1 MGKIL
6 PIIMTICLSLVFA
19 FSQTTTGRL
28 IGTVNSPDGVLPN
41 ATVKAQDTKTGKE
54 FTVTSKDDGSFLF
67 PQLEFGTYTVTIS
80 AQGFKTYVAN
90 DVKIDVGRDYSLA
103 PTLEIGNIQESVTV
117 TAGEDVVTS
126 TTAQVSNTVSPQ
138 QILALPMIFR
148 DPLDLAKL
156 QAGTSDNTF
165 QGTSINGLR
174 TSFTNITRDGINIQ
188 DAFIR
193 SNATDFAP
201 GRPSVDDTGEFT
213 LTASNQEADQGGG
226 GAQIRLVTPRG
237 TKDFHGSLFA
247 YNRNSRFAA
256 NTFFNNRSVSATQP
270 NGIPKPFRNRNQF
283 GGKASGQ
290 LPIPNFGE
298 GGSMF
303 LKDKGFYFVSY
314 EGIRDPVSTFRTR
327 TILSPA
333 ARTGTFTFNRA
344 SAGNP
349 INNVNGLSCPSGTAG
364 SLCTVSNILTFA
376 QSQGFA
382 NIPSVIDPIVQS
394 RVISQ
399 LPTTSNF
406 TGGDGLNTLGY
417 ALNRQDNTERNTYT
431 TRVDVDAT
439 EKDSFNGVFSWVK
452 NTALRSDADTTK
464 FTVTPGVNQFSLNK
478 TFVVAYRRIFSSNIV
493 NEVRGGIFMSEVP
506 FARTDS
512 IPSFFF
518 NSPATTGTINSTL
531 ASLLVTFPENTF
543 LNQGRRNKSWN
554 FQDNVDWIVGKHSF
568 RFGGQLQYFSVDT
581 YNDGGTVPSYRL
593 GTGSNTPAFAA
604 NANFANVCTPSPC
617 ASSASSLISTTQ
629 LATANNYLALL
640 GGIVN
645 AASQTFNAETPT
657 SGFKPQGSY
666 FPYRYANHAGYF
678 SDRWNVS
685 RGLTLSLGVRY
696 ELYPALRLINGLTL
710 EPRITDPN
718 NIAASLLDRNGTF
731 QILGGN
737 AGKENAYYKTDYN
750 NFAPTIGVA
759 YTPNFESGIGKFL
772 FGSEGKSVIRGG
784 YSHIYGNDSILT
796 ALSGANGSNVGLGS
810 TTSNAVL
817 GSSTNLNDR
826 LSGVLTP
833 ISAPTFAGAPT
844 YLFNNSPAIGG
855 NVGNISAVDPNL
867 QIPLVQQ
874 YSFGVQR
881 EFFGNLAVEARY
893 VGSRSKSLLRAID
906 FNQID
911 IFNNGILQDFNRAL
925 SNLRLAGATT
935 AFCNPATVTGC
946 QALTIFQ
953 NGSAAANANQVG
965 GATPTAGRLTVG
977 TGGLSATTF
986 SNSVLNGTPADLARS
1001 FVSGGFNNHPTVAN
1015 PTASPFVNIMPNPA
1029 SGTSDVIVNDAFHNY
1044 NSLQLEVRRRFSQ
1057 GLYLQANYTFAKNL
1071 TDGIGTSQA
1080 LFDTY
1085 LDNNNRKLD
1094 KQRADFDQTHTFN
1107 FNGIYQLPFGKGK
1120 TFLNQ
1125 NGAVDKILGGWEL
1138 SGIVQISSGAPITF
1152 RDTRGTL
1159 NRTARSGR
1167 QTPNTALTNDQIKA
1181 LGGIFEAN
1189 GNIYYVNP
1197 SVINPATGRA
1207 SEGFGTTAFNGQAF
1221 FNTNP
1226 GQTGNMARSVLDG
1239 PGYFNINTA
1248 LLKNIRF
1255 TERVRIQLRM
1265 EAFNLLNNVNYSF
1278 ATAGEQ
1284 TPLIT
1289 STTFGQVTDTTAART
1304 LQFAF
1309 RFEF

>member
-1 MGKIL
+1 MKKIL
-6 PIIMTICLSLVFA
+6 SIITAILLSVVFA

-28 IGTVNSPDGVLPN
+28 IGTVSSPDGILQN
-41 ATVKAQDTKTGKE
+41 ATVTAKDIKTGKE
-54 FTVTSKDDGSFLF
+54 YTANSADDGSFLF
-67 PQLEFGTYTVTIS
+67 PQLEFGTYTVTIT
-80 AQGFKTYVAN
+80 AQGFKAYIAN
-90 DVKIDVGRDYSLA
+90 EVKIDVGRDYSLN
-103 PTLEIGNIQESVTV
+103 PTLEIGNVQESVTV
-117 TAGEDVVTS
+117 TVGEDVVTS

-237 TKDFHGSLFA
+237 TKDFNGSVFA
-247 YNRNSRFAA
+247 YNRNSAFAA
-256 NTFFNNRSVSATQP
+256 NTFFNNRSRIVR
-270 NGIPKPFRNRNQF
+270 PFRNRNQF

-298 GGSMF
+298 GSSTF

-333 ARTGTFTFNRA
+333 ARNGTFTFNRA
-344 SAGNP
+344 SAGDP
-349 INNVNGLSCPSGTAG
+349 INNVNGLSCPSGAAG
-364 SLCTVSNILTFA
+364 SICTVSNILTFA
-376 QSQGFA
+376 QAQGFA
-382 NIPSVIDPIVQS
+382 NIRSTIDPIVQS
-394 RVISQ
+394 RVINQ

-417 ALNRQDNTERNTYT
+417 ALNRQDSTERNTYT

-439 EKDSFNGVFSWVK
+439 ERDSFNGVFSWVK

-464 FTVTPGVNQFSLNK
+464 FSVTPGVNQFSLNK
-478 TFVVAYRRIFSSNIV
+478 TFVMAYRRIFNSNIV

-506 FARTDS
+506 FDRTDDT
-512 IPSFFF
+512 PNFFF
-518 NSPATTGTINSTL
+518 NSPATTGTINSQL
-531 ASLLVTFPENTF
+531 AALLVTYPENTF
-543 LNQGRRNKSWN
+543 LDQGRRNKTYN

-568 RFGGQLQYFSVDT
+568 RFGGQLQYFQVNT
-581 YNDGGTVPSYRL
+581 YNDAGIVPSYRL
-593 GTGSNTPAFAA
+593 GTGPNTPAFSA
-604 NANFANVCTPSPC
+604 NANFANVCTPVC
-617 ASSASSLISTTQ
+617 APTASSLISTTQ

-645 AASQTFNAETPT
+645 AASQTFNADSPT
-657 SGFKPQGSY
+657 SGFKPKGSF
-666 FPYRYANHAGYF
+666 FPYRYANHSLYF

-696 ELYPALRLINGLTL
+696 EVYPALRLINGLTL

-731 QILGGN
+731 QLLGGN

-750 NFAPTIGVA
+750 NFAPTVGIA
-759 YTPNFESGIGKFL
+759 YTPNFESGLGKFL
-772 FGSEGKSVIRGG
+772 FGSEGKSVLRGG

-796 ALSGANGSNVGLGS
+796 ALSTANGSNVGLGS
-810 TTSNAVL
+810 TVSNAVL
-817 GSSTNLNDR
+817 GTSTNLNDR
-826 LSGVLTP
+826 LSGTLTP
-833 ISAPTFAGAPT
+833 IAAPNFAGAPT

-867 QIPLVQQ
+867 QIPMVQQ
-874 YSFGVQR
+874 YSFGFQR

-893 VGSRSKSLLRAID
+893 VGSRSKSLIRAID

-911 IFNNGILQDFNRAL
+911 IFRNGILQDFNRAL
-925 SNLRLAGATT
+925 SNLRLPGATT
-935 AFCNPATVTGC
+935 AFCNPATVAGC
-946 QALTIFQ
+946 QSLTIFQ
-953 NGSAAANANQVG
+953 NGSAAANANQIG

-1029 SGTSDVIVNDAFHNY
+1029 SGTSDVIVNDAYHNY

-1071 TDGIGTSQA
+1071 TDGIGTSQG

-1085 LDNNNRKLD
+1085 LDNNNRALD

-1107 FNGIYQLPFGKGK
+1107 FNGIYQLPFGQGK

-1125 NGAVDKILGGWEL
+1125 GGAIDKIFGGWEI
-1138 SGIVQISSGAPITF
+1138 SGIVQISSGAPLTF

-1167 QTPNTALTNDQIKA
+1167 QTPNTSLTNDQIRA
-1181 LGGIFEAN
+1181 LTGIFEAN
-1189 GNIYYVNP
+1189 GNIYYINP
-1197 SVINPATGRA
+1197 SVINPTTGRA
-1207 SEGFGTTAFNGQAF
+1207 SEGFGTTPFAGQVF

-1226 GQTGNMARSVLDG
+1226 GQTGNMARTVIDG
-1239 PGYFNINTA
+1239 PGYFNINSA
-1248 LLKNIRF
+1248 LLKNIKF
-1255 TERVRIQLRM
+1255 SEKVRVQLRV
-1265 EAFNLLNNVNYSF
+1265 EAFNLFNNVNYSF

-1284 TPLIT
+1284 TPIIT